1 MIINARFIDEHR
13 LVMERHLGR
22 RLKSDEVVHHINGNK
37 RDNRIENLQVMTLAE
52 HLELHKKQGDIVN
65 IMTEEKKEHLRQLF
79 KGKRQ
84 GKDNVCSIKVE
95 QLDLD
100 GNLIQ
105 VFNSIREAG
114 RFLGDVRKNG
124 HIADVCKG
132 KRKVAWGYKW
142 RYVI

>member
-1 MIINARFIDEHR
+1 
-13 LVMERHLGR
+13 MEKHLGR
-22 RLKSDEVVHHINGNK
+22 KLTEDEVVHHINGIKN
-37 RDNRIENLQVMTLAE
+37 DNRIENLQVMSKAE
-52 HLELHKKQGDIVN
+52 HIKLHKERGDIPCTL
-65 IMTEEKKEHLRQLF
+65 TEERKEFLRQLW

-84 GKDNVCSIKVE
+84 GKDNVCSIKIE

-100 GNLIQ
+100 GNSIQ

-114 RFLGDVRKNG
+114 RFLGDVRKNA

-142 RYVI
+142 RYVA

>member
-1 MIINARFIDEHR
+1 
-13 LVMERHLGR
+13 MEKYLGR
-22 RLKSDEVVHHINGNK
+22 KLTDDEIVHHINGIKN
-37 RDNRIENLQVMTLAE
+37 DNRIKNLQVMSKAE
-52 HLELHKKQGDIVN
+52 HIKLHKEQGDIPCTL
-65 IMTEEKKEHLRQLF
+65 TEERKEVLRQLW

-84 GKDNVCSIKVE
+84 GKDNVCSVKVE

-114 RFLGDVRKNG
+114 RFLGDVRKNA

-142 RYVI
+142 RYVA